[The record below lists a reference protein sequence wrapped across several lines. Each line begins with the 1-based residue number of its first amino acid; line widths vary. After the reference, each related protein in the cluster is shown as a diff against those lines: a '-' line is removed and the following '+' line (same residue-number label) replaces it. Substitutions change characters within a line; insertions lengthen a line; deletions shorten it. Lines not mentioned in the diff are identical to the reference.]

1 MRHAEGN
8 TGGDAALSCR
18 SHVPGLRRCGCGLS
32 ALVLVLLGGLCHWL
46 AGCSDRVTLPSAAR
60 LADFENAGPARPLV
74 DVDQML
80 RAKIPTGPYRVVPGD
95 TLQVEM
101 PRVLDPQAAPA
112 DGAAGERVTYTL
124 HVNDDGAITLP
135 LVGDVPVVGKSLTA
149 IEQSLAEV
157 FYPEYV
163 RTKPSIYV
171 RVLEYQTGHVS
182 VVGAVVNPGIYEL
195 RHDRMSLIALL
206 MQAGGIIGEGA
217 ARIRI
222 VRFGSSD
229 IPPVWDPRDEVPV
242 WRARQQGASPVSW
255 SGASFGLGVFDGA
268 GPRSYKPESRLVFE
282 PQGALI
288 TTGWLVIEQNGDV
301 VFRQWLDVGSEHQR
315 QKVADAARKR
325 SAKIATTDLASGLL
339 ELASILE
346 TKAAGRPV
354 ESAAQQARWRIE
366 DDRFVMP
373 HASADL
379 PAGSTQKTLRGTH
392 LAALGA
398 DDRDVE
404 TLVLPVR
411 GLNIPFEDVVLND
424 GDSVVVERIDNQYV
438 SVLGLVRLPG
448 RFPYPPETRYTL
460 AETLAL
466 AGGLDMVADP
476 RFVSVYRLRSDG
488 TVASA
493 TFQLVD
499 PKNQE
504 SLTERLAIFLKPG
517 DVVSVEHTPRTRT
530 NVFLDRVV
538 RISLGLYL
546 RPDIFWDR

>member
-1 MRHAEGN
+1 
-8 TGGDAALSCR
+8 
-18 SHVPGLRRCGCGLS
+18 
-32 ALVLVLLGGLCHWL
+32 
-46 AGCSDRVTLPSAAR
+46 
-60 LADFENAGPARPLV
+60 
-74 DVDQML
+74 
-80 RAKIPTGPYRVVPGD
+80 
-95 TLQVEM
+95 
-101 PRVLDPQAAPA
+101 
-112 DGAAGERVTYTL
+112 
-124 HVNDDGAITLP
+124 
-135 LVGDVPVVGKSLTA
+135 
-149 IEQSLAEV
+149 
-157 FYPEYV
+157 
-163 RTKPSIYV
+163 
-171 RVLEYQTGHVS
+171 
-182 VVGAVVNPGIYEL
+182 
-195 RHDRMSLIALL
+195 MSLIALL

-222 VRFGSSD
+222 VRLGSSD
-229 IPPVWDPRDEVPV
+229 IPSVWHPRDEVPV
-242 WRARQQGASPVSW
+242 WRARQRGTSPVGW
-255 SGASFGLGVFDGA
+255 SGAPFGRGAFDRA
-268 GPRSYKPESRLVFE
+268 GPRSYEPESRLVFE

-315 QKVADAARKR
+315 QKVADAAPKQ
-325 SAKIATTDLASGLL
+325 SARIATTDLASEFL

-346 TKAAGRPV
+346 AKAAGRPV
-354 ESAAQQARWRIE
+354 ESVARQARWRVE
-366 DDRFVMP
+366 NDRFVMSY
-373 HASADL
+373 A
-379 PAGSTQKTLRGTH
+379 PAGSPARKSRKTLRGTH
-392 LAALGA
+392 LAALEA

-438 SVLGLVRLPG
+438 SVLGLVGQPG
-448 RFPYPPETRYTL
+448 RFPYPPEARYTL

-493 TFQLVD
+493 TFQLVN

-504 SLTERLAIFLKPG
+504 TLTEQLALFLKPG

-538 RISLGLYL
+538 RISLGFYL
-546 RPDIFWDR
+546 RPDTFWE

>member
-1 MRHAEGN
+1 
-8 TGGDAALSCR
+8 
-18 SHVPGLRRCGCGLS
+18 
-32 ALVLVLLGGLCHWL
+32 
-46 AGCSDRVTLPSAAR
+46 LPSAAR

-101 PRVLDPQAAPA
+101 PGVLDPQAAPA

-135 LVGDVPVVGKSLTA
+135 LVGDVLVVGKSLTA
-149 IEQSLAEV
+149 IEQSLAGV

-171 RVLEYQTGHVS
+171 RVLEYQTAHVS

-229 IPPVWDPRDEVPV
+229 IPPVWDPRGEVPV

-255 SGASFGLGVFDGA
+255 SGASFRLGVFDGA
-268 GPRSYKPESRLVFE
+268 GPRSYKPENRLVFE

-315 QKVADAARKR
+315 QKVADSARKR
-325 SAKIATTDLASGLL
+325 SAKIAPTDLESGLL

-346 TKAAGRPV
+346 TKSAGRPV
-354 ESAAQQARWRIE
+354 ESVARQARWRIE
-366 DDRFVMP
+366 DDSFVMP

-379 PAGSTQKTLRGTH
+379 PAGSTQKTLRGCC
-392 LAALGA
+392 LAALEA

-424 GDSVVVERIDNQYV
+424 GDSVIVERIDNQYV

-504 SLTERLAIFLKPG
+504 ELTEQLAIFLKPG

-530 NVFLDRVV
+530 NVFFDRVV
-538 RISLGLYL
+538 RISLGFYL
-546 RPDIFWDR
+546 RPDTFWD